1 MTLRSRAVSCLRDAP
16 GGAGGAAGG
25 VEGALGPLRG
35 GRCPGEGTLAR
46 FRNGER
52 RARRGKG
59 GASGAVA
66 DRRGSGVGGGGR
78 ARGGRNGDE
87 AVPVGIRA
95 RMLLEGL
102 LFFCIGDL
110 SREDFHA
117 TAFGKRAMTEVL
129 THEDLLKSIGS
140 QIVRSPSSWRSISL
154 ALH

>member
-1 MTLRSRAVSCLRDAP
+1 MP
-16 GGAGGAAGG
+16 
-25 VEGALGPLRG
+25 
-35 GRCPGEGTLAR
+35 
-46 FRNGER
+46 
-52 RARRGKG
+52 RRGDLGVIPEWRAPSPPREGRGIWG
-59 GASGAVA
+59 GSRQGRV
-66 DRRGSGVGGGGR
+66 GVGGGGR